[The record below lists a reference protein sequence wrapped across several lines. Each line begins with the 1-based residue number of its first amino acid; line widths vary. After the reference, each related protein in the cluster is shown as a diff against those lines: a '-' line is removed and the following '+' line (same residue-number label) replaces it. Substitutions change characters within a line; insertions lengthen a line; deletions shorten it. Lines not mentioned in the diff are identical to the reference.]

1 MASYTPEDLFYALE
15 EYIGIKGLEV
25 PQTSQIIAGLKPGK
39 MPTPT
44 EVAAMYNGCFLVD
57 RLYTVCSFMKDLAS
71 HAKIDDDRLDQL
83 EAMLGLLN
91 TMKPAIDAIIKQG
104 GFDNDK

>member
-15 EYIGIKGLEV
+15 EYVGMKGSEIQ
-25 PQTSQIIAGLKPGK
+25 QTSQIVAGLKPGK
-39 MPTPT
+39 MPTLA

-57 RLYTVCSFMKDLAS
+57 RLYTVCSFMKDLTS
-71 HAKIDDDRLDQL
+71 QAKIDDDRLDQL
-83 EAMLGLLN
+83 EAMLSLLN
-91 TMKPAIDAIIKQG
+91 EMKPAIDAIIKQG